1 MKQKVISLTLCL
13 SILLGSM
20 GQMFAVQTERSDTQT
35 SGHTAEVLS
44 ELQQAK
50 EEAEDAESGYDP
62 IEVDGINYV
71 CVDENCEPIEKG
83 DSTEPA
89 GVAVYSV
96 DSDSETITIPSAVT
110 IPDTEQELPVIA
122 IHDFAFCVKD
132 SESYINETTT
142 NIELPETIQVIGKSA
157 FGENNSSACIALKSI
172 TIPNGVKQIKDCA
185 FAFCEALERVSI
197 SSSVE
202 IMGVE
207 NPEADIFMGCA
218 SLTAITVDESNTNY
232 SSLDGTLYNKDKTV
246 LLCCPMGKSGEL
258 KMAPGVTKIGDDALV
273 ECDQLT
279 SVIFSDTVKIIGVCA
294 FSKCSGLTT
303 LNIPVSVE
311 EIGDFAF
318 EWCDGLS
325 TIRFLGDYPFF
336 GEYVFDEV
344 TATAYYPISWTEVPS
359 ADEVGGDITWIP
371 DIPTVGSLKA
381 ASASYNSAKISWG
394 KVSGADGY
402 VVYRKKGSSW
412 KRLGTTTSTSYTD
425 KNLTCGTTY
434 TYTVRAYKTVDGS
447 EVKGGYD
454 AKGVSVKVVPATV
467 KLGTATASGSS
478 IKVTW
483 NTVSGANGYTV
494 YRKTP
499 SASKWKNLKSVGS
512 STTSYTDKNLNAG
525 KYIYTVRAYRT
536 VSDSK
541 VLGGY
546 DANGVSASITPA
558 APKLSGLSGS
568 ANSITVKWGEIAG
581 ADGYRVYRKTG
592 SGKWKKLKEITDGS
606 TVAYKDTAAEG
617 GATYTYTVRAFIKD
631 GDEII
636 LSSYDEKGLSVT
648 IAEQPVLVGAAAKVS
663 SNQMSVTVTWEQAKN
678 AEGYVVYRLGDN
690 DTKWRKLAAISGG
703 STTSYRDSK
712 PEGGV
717 NYAYTVRAYTTAGKA
732 RILSTYDTVGV
743 SAFIPA

>member
-232 SSLDGTLYNKDKTV
+232 SSLDGTLYKKDKTV

-258 KMAPGVTKIGDDALV
+258 KMAP
-273 ECDQLT
+273 
-279 SVIFSDTVKIIGVCA
+279 
-294 FSKCSGLTT
+294 
-303 LNIPVSVE
+303 
-311 EIGDFAF
+311 
-318 EWCDGLS
+318 
-325 TIRFLGDYPFF
+325 
-336 GEYVFDEV
+336 
-344 TATAYYPISWTEVPS
+344 
-359 ADEVGGDITWIP
+359 
-371 DIPTVGSLKA
+371 
-381 ASASYNSAKISWG
+381 
-394 KVSGADGY
+394 
-402 VVYRKKGSSW
+402 
-412 KRLGTTTSTSYTD
+412 
-425 KNLTCGTTY
+425 
-434 TYTVRAYKTVDGS
+434 
-447 EVKGGYD
+447 
-454 AKGVSVKVVPATV
+454 
-467 KLGTATASGSS
+467 
-478 IKVTW
+478 
-483 NTVSGANGYTV
+483 
-494 YRKTP
+494 
-499 SASKWKNLKSVGS
+499 
-512 STTSYTDKNLNAG
+512 
-525 KYIYTVRAYRT
+525 
-536 VSDSK
+536 
-541 VLGGY
+541 
-546 DANGVSASITPA
+546 
-558 APKLSGLSGS
+558 
-568 ANSITVKWGEIAG
+568 
-581 ADGYRVYRKTG
+581 
-592 SGKWKKLKEITDGS
+592 
-606 TVAYKDTAAEG
+606 
-617 GATYTYTVRAFIKD
+617 
-631 GDEII
+631 
-636 LSSYDEKGLSVT
+636 
-648 IAEQPVLVGAAAKVS
+648 
-663 SNQMSVTVTWEQAKN
+663 
-678 AEGYVVYRLGDN
+678 
-690 DTKWRKLAAISGG
+690 
-703 STTSYRDSK
+703 
-712 PEGGV
+712 
-717 NYAYTVRAYTTAGKA
+717 
-732 RILSTYDTVGV
+732 
-743 SAFIPA
+743 